1 VISVGKTLKEAAM
14 KISLPASVYLF
25 DYYRAFLQ
33 LCVVLAIA
41 FVVYSTLF
49 GLTW

>member
-1 VISVGKTLKEAAM
+1 MELVGKTTKEAAM

-25 DYYRAFLQ
+25 DYYRLFLQ
-33 LCVVLAIA
+33 LCVIAAIG
-41 FVVYSTLF
+41 FVIYSMLF

>member
-1 VISVGKTLKEAAM
+1 M

-25 DYYRAFLQ
+25 DYYKLFLQ
-33 LCVVLAIA
+33 LCVAAAIG
-41 FVVYSTLF
+41 FVIYSALF

>member
-1 VISVGKTLKEAAM
+1 M

-25 DYYRAFLQ
+25 DYHGLFLQ
-33 LCVVLAIA
+33 LCVVAAIG
-41 FVVYSTLF
+41 FVIYSMLF

>member
-1 VISVGKTLKEAAM
+1 VNLVGITTKEAAM

-25 DYYRAFLQ
+25 DYYRVFLQ
-33 LCVVLAIA
+33 RCVVLAIA
-41 FVVYSTLF
+41 FIIYSMLF